1 MTDAN
6 WAFIIALFACILALA
21 AFVCWVRD
29 ADHKRRVTEDLAL
42 ANEAADLLH
51 ALNNQED
58 LDQLTAEAADR
69 ATRGGYIPPPGYGLP
84 VCMPFPDSIDDEGL
98 PQ

>member
-29 ADHKRRVTEDLAL
+29 ADHQRRVRDDQR
-42 ANEAADLLH
+42 AAD
-51 ALNNQED
+51 
-58 LDQLTAEAADR
+58 DQPGLITFDAPTLAEAF
-69 ATRGGYIPPPGYGLP
+69 G
-84 VCMPFPDSIDDEGL
+84 VDDWDEVA
-98 PQ
+98 